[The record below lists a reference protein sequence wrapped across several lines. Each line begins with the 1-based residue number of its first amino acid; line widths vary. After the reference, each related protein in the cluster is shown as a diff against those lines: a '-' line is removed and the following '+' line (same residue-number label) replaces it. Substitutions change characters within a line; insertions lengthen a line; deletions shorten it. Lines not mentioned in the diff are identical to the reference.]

1 MAETTISK
9 EFQSNLNSLIN
20 KIVEED
26 QKMEEDLDFFVSDY
40 ANQENILVGKRKN
53 DGMRKLKP

>member
-53 DGMRKLKP
+53 DGM